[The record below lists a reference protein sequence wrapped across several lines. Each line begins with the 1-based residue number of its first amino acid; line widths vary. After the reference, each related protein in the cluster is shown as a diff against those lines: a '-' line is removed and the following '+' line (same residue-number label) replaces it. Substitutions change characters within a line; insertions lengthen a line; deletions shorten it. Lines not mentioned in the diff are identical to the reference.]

1 MKDDY
6 EIRRQQIAKQVQDK
20 IDAKYPLHAQF
31 RKAEKRVAEFQ
42 RVVDALK
49 EEGWVILPTAR
60 PLPDGS
66 FYHCRLYA
74 AFRAVLGID
83 NAQFD
88 AEQVAMEVD
97 RDQQYQK
104 LVEDGLINEEQQLG

>member
-6 EIRRQQIAKQVQDK
+6 ELRRRQITKHVQDE
-20 IDAKYPLHAQF
+20 IDAKYPLHARF
-31 RKAEKRVAEFQ
+31 RKAGKKVAEFQ

-49 EEGWVILPTAR
+49 EEGWVILPTAK
-60 PLPDGS
+60 PLSDGS

-83 NAQFD
+83 NTQFD
-88 AEQVAMEVD
+88 AEQTAMEAD

-104 LVEDGLINEEQQLG
+104 LIADGLITEEIR